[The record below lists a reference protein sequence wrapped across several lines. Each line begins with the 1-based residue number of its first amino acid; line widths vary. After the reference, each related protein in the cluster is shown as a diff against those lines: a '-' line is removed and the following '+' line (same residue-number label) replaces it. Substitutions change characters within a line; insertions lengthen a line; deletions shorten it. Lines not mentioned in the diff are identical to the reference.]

1 MNDKQSNSLDTG
13 RRRFL
18 QGTGALLAGAAL
30 GMTPRA
36 RADFT
41 DYRALVCVFLYGGND
56 SFNML
61 VPRSTAEYNVYAASR
76 QNLAVAQNTLLP
88 ITPSTQDGALYGL
101 HPRMGSLLPLFT
113 GGDLALVANTGPLVR
128 LVTRAEVLDR
138 SAPLPPQLFSHNDQ
152 QDQWQ
157 TAKGRIE
164 LRTGWAGRA
173 ADLLADDLAAQRL
186 PMNISYTGTTVF
198 QIGGTSS
205 PYVLSEDGAPSYFV
219 LTDPTAYLYA
229 ERRQM
234 FERLLNRSYSSPIAR
249 SVNAVH
255 RRSLQYADT
264 ANAALA
270 RAPALQT
277 AFPPSDLAGQ
287 LRAVA
292 RAIAVR
298 GELAMQRQVFLV
310 AAGGFDTHD
319 NQNTLQPNL
328 LGDVAD
334 SLAAFQAALAEIG
347 MADGVVTFTQS
358 DFGRTLTSNGDGTD
372 HGWGGHQIVMGG
384 PVRGGDIYGTMPR
397 LEIDGPDDAGAGRMI
412 PTQSVDQYAATLL
425 RWFGLTEPQL
435 YSALPNLA
443 NFARRDLGFFT

>member
-1 MNDKQSNSLDTG
+1 MPDRQSNSLDPG

-18 QGTGALLAGAAL
+18 QGTAAALAGAAL
-30 GMTPRA
+30 GMAPRA
-36 RADFT
+36 RAEFT

-61 VPRSTAEYNVYAASR
+61 VPRSTAEYDVYAASR
-76 QNLAVAQNTLLP
+76 QNLAVARNSLLP

-101 HPRMGSLLPLFT
+101 HPRMGALLPLFS

-128 LVTRAEVLDR
+128 MVTRAEVMNR

-152 QDQWQ
+152 QDQWHS
-157 TAKGRIE
+157 AKGRIE

-173 ADLLADDLAAQRL
+173 ADLLAGELAAQRL
-186 PMNISYTGTTVF
+186 PTNISYTGTALF
-198 QIGGTSS
+198 QIGSSSS

-219 LTDPTAYLYA
+219 LTDPSAYLYA

-234 FERLLNRSYSSPIAR
+234 FERLLGRSYSSPIAR

-255 RRSLQYADT
+255 RRSLQYADI

-270 RAPALQT
+270 RAPTLRT
-277 AFPPSDLAGQ
+277 VFPPSELAGQ
-287 LRAVA
+287 LRAAA
-292 RAIAVR
+292 RAISVR

-310 AAGGFDTHD
+310 SAGGFDTHD
-319 NQNTLQPNL
+319 NQNALQPNL

-334 SLAAFQAALAEIG
+334 SLAAFQAALEEIG
-347 MADGVVTFTQS
+347 IAGSVVTFTQS

-435 YSALPNLA
+435 DSALPNLV
-443 NFARRDLGFFT
+443 NFARRDLGFFA